1 MPDNRNTRKK
11 AGWITAFA
19 AFLLVGSGCA
29 ISDYSGYLNHATS
42 NGRGET
48 GNGYTLPQ
56 FGGSG
61 AQNGIVGEAKLWG
74 SDVSISTV
82 PDPEGLS
89 GTFSYTVEYDFRGRT
104 TAIGPTEAFP
114 SPIIVTT
121 YRNRVLGA
129 FNPDGFVDRD
139 GDDIRLSA
147 GDLSFNHNPADPAGI
162 WERRWLYVDRAQ
174 GCQFF
179 PNFEQSFTN
188 DNKDAN
194 GAEPAILLCHT
205 APVEEVDDRDI
216 DLSCTPGQADRNP
229 ATPACKS
236 FSQDAFS
243 SLDDLFK
250 KIWSGSIGA
259 FSASGAG
266 FTLEATSVTIN
277 GTRIDLSNA
286 AVIDMQANGVR
297 PVSVAI
303 DLSSAGGQELIK
315 AILNNTT
322 DKQVVAL
329 GFGFLGGMAIDVPH
343 GQKIA
348 FNHDQ
353 LRSLLN

>member
-1 MPDNRNTRKK
+1 MERNRNTRRQ
-11 AGWITAFA
+11 AGLITAFA

-29 ISDYSGYLNHATS
+29 ISDYRGYLNHATS
-42 NGRGET
+42 NGRGEP
-48 GNGYTLPQ
+48 GNGYNIAQ
-56 FGGSG
+56 FGAGGS
-61 AQNGIVGEAKLWG
+61 QTGIVGEAKLWG
-74 SDVSISTV
+74 SDISF
-82 PDPEGLS
+82 S
-89 GTFSYTVEYDFRGRT
+89 GAGADDGTYSYTVEYDFRGRR

-114 SPIIVTT
+114 SPIIITT
-121 YRNRVLGA
+121 YRNPVIGA
-129 FNPDGFVDRD
+129 FNADGFVDRD

-147 GDLSFNHNPADPAGI
+147 GAMGGSHDPADPAGI
-162 WERRWLYVDRAQ
+162 FERRWLYVDRAQ

-179 PNFEQSFTN
+179 DNFEQSFSGDKK
-188 DNKDAN
+188 DNSVGQASV
-194 GAEPAILLCHT
+194 LLCWT
-205 APVEEVDDRDI
+205 DPQEEVDDRDV
-216 DLSCTPGQADRNP
+216 DLSCTPGQEDINP
-229 ATPACKS
+229 ATRACKA
-236 FSQDAFS
+236 FSQDAFA

-277 GTRIDLSNA
+277 GNRVDLANA

-297 PVSVAI
+297 PVSVVVDVA
-303 DLSSAGGQELIK
+303 SAGGQELIK
-315 AILNNTT
+315 ALLNNTT

-329 GFGFLGGMAIDVPH
+329 GFGFLGGMAIDLPH

-348 FNHDQ
+348 LNHEQ

>member
-1 MPDNRNTRKK
+1 MERNRNTRRH
-11 AGWITAFA
+11 AGLISAFA

-29 ISDYSGYLNHATS
+29 ISDYRGYLNHATS

-48 GNGYTLPQ
+48 GNGYTIGQ
-56 FGGSG
+56 FGAGGS
-61 AQNGIVGEAKLWG
+61 QTGIVGEAKLWG
-74 SDVSISTV
+74 SDVAISTQ
-82 PDPEGLS
+82 PDPEGMS
-89 GTFSYTVEYDFRGRT
+89 GTFSYTVEYDFRGRS

-114 SPIIVTT
+114 SPIIITT

-147 GDLSFNHNPADPAGI
+147 GDLSANHDPADPAGI
-162 WERRWLYVDRAQ
+162 WERKWLYVDRAQ
-174 GCQFF
+174 GCQFDA
-179 PNFEQSFTN
+179 NFEQAFT
-188 DNKDAN
+188 DDKKDDN
-194 GAEPAILLCHT
+194 GAPPPILLCHT

-216 DLSCTPGQADRNP
+216 DLSCTPGQTDINP
-229 ATPACKS
+229 ATPACKA
-236 FSQDAFS
+236 FSQDAFA

-266 FTLEATSVTIN
+266 FTLETTSVTIN
-277 GTRIDLSNA
+277 GNRIALSNA

-297 PVSVAI
+297 PVNAVV
-303 DLSSAGGQELIK
+303 DLASAGGQELIK

-322 DKQVVAL
+322 DGQVVAL
-329 GFGFLGGMAIDVPH
+329 SFGFLGGMSVDVPH

-348 FNHDQ
+348 FNHEQ

>member
-1 MPDNRNTRKK
+1 MERNRNTRRQ
-11 AGWITAFA
+11 AGLITAFA

-29 ISDYSGYLNHATS
+29 ISDYRGYLNHATS
-42 NGRGET
+42 NGRGEA
-48 GNGYTLPQ
+48 GNGYTIGQ
-56 FGGSG
+56 FGAGGS
-61 AQNGIVGEAKLWG
+61 QTGIVGEAKLWG
-74 SDVSISTV
+74 SDVAISTT
-82 PDPEGLS
+82 PDPEGMS
-89 GTFSYTVEYDFRGRT
+89 GTFSYTVEYDFRGRS

-114 SPIIVTT
+114 SPIIITT

-147 GDLSFNHNPADPAGI
+147 GNLGNHDPADPAGI
-162 WERRWLYVDRAQ
+162 FERRWLFVDRAQ

-179 PNFEQSFTN
+179 ANFEQAFTN
-188 DNKDAN
+188 DKKDN
-194 GAEPAILLCHT
+194 QGATPAIVVCFT
-205 APVEEVDDRDI
+205 APSEEVDDRDI
-216 DLSCTPGQADRNP
+216 DLSCTPGQEDRNP
-229 ATPACKS
+229 ATPACKA
-236 FSQDAFS
+236 FSQDAFA

-277 GTRIDLSNA
+277 GNKLDLSNA
-286 AVIDMQANGVR
+286 AVIDMEANGVR
-297 PVSVAI
+297 PVSVVV
-303 DLSSAGGQELIK
+303 DLTSAGGQELIK
-315 AILNNTT
+315 ALLSNTT

-343 GQKIA
+343 GQKIVL
-348 FNHDQ
+348 NHDQ

>member
-1 MPDNRNTRKK
+1 MEGNRNTRRQ
-11 AGWITAFA
+11 AGLITAFA

-29 ISDYSGYLNHATS
+29 ISDYRGYLNHATS
-42 NGRGET
+42 NGRGEI

-56 FGGSG
+56 FGGGGS
-61 AQNGIVGEAKLWG
+61 QNGIVGEAKLWG
-74 SDVSISTV
+74 SDVSISTQ
-82 PDPEGLS
+82 PDPQGMS
-89 GTFSYTVEYDFRGRT
+89 GTFSYTVEYDFRGRS
-104 TAIGPTEAFP
+104 APIDPTGAFP

-139 GDDIRLSA
+139 GDDIRRSA
-147 GDLSFNHNPADPAGI
+147 GDLSFNHDPADPAGI

-174 GCQFF
+174 GCQFQA
-179 PNFEQSFTN
+179 NFEQAFTN
-188 DNKDAN
+188 DKKDNN
-194 GAEPAILLCHT
+194 GTLPAILLCHT
-205 APVEEVDDRDI
+205 APVEEIDDRDI
-216 DLSCTPGQADRNP
+216 DLSCTPPQADINP

-236 FSQDAFS
+236 FSQDAFA

-259 FSASGAG
+259 FSAGGGG
-266 FTLEATSVTIN
+266 FTLEATSVTFGSN
-277 GTRIDLSNA
+277 RVDLANA
-286 AVIDMQANGVR
+286 VVVDMQANGVR
-297 PVSVAI
+297 PVSIAV
-303 DLSSAGGQELIK
+303 DLSSAGGQELIR

-329 GFGFLGGMAIDVPH
+329 RFGFRGGMEIPVPI
-343 GQKIA
+343 GEKIV
-348 FNHDQ
+348 FNHEQ